1 MYKHFITFNRFI
13 TFNHFKNIFI
23 QIFLKTYFYFKKLFY
38 ILIISMPKFNNG
50 KITSSSIFYNRGVP
64 NSFNSF
70 GKLASI
76 NYEMLRTIARNNIK
90 NGRPIYSFM

>member
-1 MYKHFITFNRFI
+1 
-13 TFNHFKNIFI
+13 
-23 QIFLKTYFYFKKLFY
+23 
-38 ILIISMPKFNNG
+38 MPKFNNG